1 MSFPNPTPPAG
12 SGHVTD
18 FHLFPLLP
26 LEIRLNIWS
35 YAAPLKQSILA
46 RPGRFHDSHGMSWN
60 TYILVPLH
68 SHNQS
73 VHPVVPPLLHTCRES
88 RLEMLDIG
96 RCQEH
101 IIYKTFD
108 VTGPNKRKKRVC
120 MSFDIKK
127 EDVVFGMS
135 QHGTRHRCS
144 SILMSEVN
152 TSRFVVI

>member
-1 MSFPNPTPPAG
+1 MSFPNHTPG

-35 YAAPLKQSILA
+35 YAAPLKQNILA
-46 RPGRFHDSHGMSWN
+46 KPGRIHYAHGMSWN
-60 TYILVPLH
+60 IYILVPLN

-73 VHPVVPPLLHTCRES
+73 AHPVVPALLHTCRES
-88 RLEMLDIG
+88 RLEMLNTG
-96 RCQEH
+96 RSREH

-108 VTGPNKRKKRVC
+108 VSGPNKRKRKKRVC
-120 MSFDIKK
+120 MSFDIEK
-127 EDVVFGMS
+127 EDVVFGMA
-135 QHGTRHRCS
+135 HYGTRHRCS
-144 SILMSEVN
+144 GLFMNEAN